1 MEFWCLIKNNLEWMG
16 LFGFISFSIARDTPW
31 EARKGEVKNEAETL
45 IGRER

>member
-16 LFGFISFSIARDTPW
+16 FFRFFSFSIAGYTPW
-31 EARKGEVKNEAETL
+31 EAYKGEVKNEAETL